1 MEDDKVKLL
10 ADHGD
15 ERNSRSIQV
24 QDTDHSSGDVGSGP
38 VPDDP
43 SDVHVNG
50 PNSNQASIN
59 PTSDP
64 ENGDDE
70 EEKKSKPLTLN
81 QKLTFAGIASM
92 YLTSMMSFSV
102 LAPFFPNEAEKKGV
116 TPAET
121 GLVFG
126 IFALVSFI
134 SSPFW
139 GKYLP
144 VIGAKFMYL
153 SGCFV
158 AAGCNLLFGFLVDIE
173 SKTTF
178 LAYCFA
184 IRVVESLGSAATI
197 TAGMAIVANVFPDNI
212 AQMSG
217 MLELFSGLG
226 FACGPPLGSLFYG
239 IGGYKL
245 PFIVLGCTAMVISI
259 IDIFILPSLKS
270 DNKKEESGSVLAVL
284 KIPAVS
290 IVLAACM
297 WGSACLGF
305 SDPTLSIHLTS
316 PPLNVHPSMVGVLF
330 LLIGGTYGLF
340 APFWGYIADKKRVT
354 RFMMVIGFY
363 ITGISFMLIGPSP
376 LFNVEGKLWII
387 ILSLALLGFSIGIGL
402 MPAFLDL
409 LISAKWYGLPDNLS
423 TQAILSG
430 LFNGA
435 FSLGTFVGPTVGG
448 ALVNQMG
455 FDWSST
461 IFAGGCFV
469 VVIVLS
475 LFGVWEYQCGKGR
488 RKPKHM
494 RSEPYPSIVEDANR
508 VVTA

>member
-10 ADHGD
+10 ADQED
-15 ERNSRSIQV
+15 EKTSRNIQI
-24 QDTDHSSGDVGSGP
+24 QDADHSGDLESGP
-38 VPDDP
+38 VPHSP
-43 SDVHVNG
+43 SDLTG
-50 PNSNQASIN
+50 PNGTQDSIN
-59 PTSDP
+59 STADP
-64 ENGDDE
+64 QSESDE
-70 EEKKSKPLTLN
+70 EEKKPKPLTLN
-81 QKLTFAGIASM
+81 QKLTFAGIAAM

-102 LAPFFPNEAEKKGV
+102 LAPFFPYEAEKKGV
-116 TPAET
+116 TPAVT

-126 IFALVSFI
+126 IFSLTSFLI
-134 SSPFW
+134 SPIW

-158 AAGCNLLFGFLVDIE
+158 GAGCNLLFGFLDEIQG
-173 SKTTF
+173 KTMF
-178 LAYCFA
+178 LAYCFT
-184 IRVVESLGSAATI
+184 IRIVEALGSSAAI
-197 TAGMAIVANVFPDNI
+197 TAGMSICANVFPDNI

-226 FACGPPLGSLFYG
+226 FAAGPPLGSLLYG

-245 PFIVLGCTAMVISI
+245 PFLVLGCTAMVISV
-259 IDIFILPSLKS
+259 IDIFILPSLPPAS
-270 DNKKEESGSVLAVL
+270 RKEKPGSVLAVL
-284 KIPAVS
+284 KIPAVF
-290 IVLAACM
+290 IVLAACV

-305 SDPTLSIHLTS
+305 SDPTLSLHLTS
-316 PPLNVHPSMVGVLF
+316 PPFNVHPSMVGVLF
-330 LLIGGTYGLF
+330 LLIGGMYGLF
-340 APFWGYIADKKRVT
+340 APIWGYIADKKKTT
-354 RFMMVIGFY
+354 RIMMVLGFY

-376 LFNVEGKLWII
+376 LLDLPGKLWII
-387 ILSLALLGFSIGIGL
+387 IISLALLGFSIGIGL

-409 LISAKWYGLPDNLS
+409 LISAKWYGLPEDLS

-435 FSLGTFVGPTVGG
+435 FSLGTFVGPTLGG
-448 ALVNQMG
+448 ALVNQLG

-469 VVIVLS
+469 IVIALS

-494 RSEPYPSIVEDANR
+494 RSEPYPSLVEDAN
-508 VVTA
+508 VVIRA